1 MKDYLDQFTR
11 QQIIVALIVAAVVA
25 VEAVAYIA
33 GGMFGVKVI
42 TLTGVILAALLG
54 VVYCVCWIIDYLQM
68 REWEEEHDR
77 KGGRR

>member
-25 VEAVAYIA
+25 VEAVAYIFA
-33 GGMFGVKVI
+33 GMFGVKVI

-54 VVYCVCWIIDYLQM
+54 VVYCVCWIIDYLND
-68 REWEEEHDR
+68 REWEEKHNWR
-77 KGGRR
+77 NM